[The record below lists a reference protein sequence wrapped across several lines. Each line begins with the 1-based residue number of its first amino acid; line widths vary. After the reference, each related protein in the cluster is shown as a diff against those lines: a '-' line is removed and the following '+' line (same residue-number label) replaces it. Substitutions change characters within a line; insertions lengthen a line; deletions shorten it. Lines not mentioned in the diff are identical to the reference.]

1 MGEELS
7 VGPVVGMV
15 AQWAKGD
22 AAPEGDAG
30 PEMDLD
36 GNKHHKLDVA
46 PLSDPERLSH
56 GLEHD
61 PFFTAAEAGFA
72 MHPFTGAFADP
83 SHQSSFAGQLFRG
96 ALPFHVL
103 LMIMVNAVVLF
114 MELNVV
120 PALQPLWA
128 IVGLTTTVFLVCRIP
143 LHCMQ
148 DAARAQRIGSCLWTA
163 LYLPCVI
170 TDISMAVMEPV
181 ATCVPTQEKFL
192 VRQLIPVPSPNLNL
206 NPNLP

>member
-1 MGEELS
+1 MHSLS
-7 VGPVVGMV
+7 VRSVDEMI
-15 AQWAKGD
+15 AQLAMGD
-22 AAPEGDAG
+22 AAL
-30 PEMDLD
+30 EMDLD

-46 PLSDPERLSH
+46 PLSDPERLSY

-61 PFFTAAEAGFA
+61 PFLTAAEAGIA

-83 SHQSSFAGQLFRG
+83 SHQSSFVGQFFRG

-103 LMIMVNAVVLF
+103 LMIMVNALVIF
-114 MELNVV
+114 MEFNVV

-128 IVGLTTTVFLVCRIP
+128 IVALSTILFLVCRIP

-148 DAARAQRIGSCLWTA
+148 DAVRAQRLGSCLWTA
-163 LYLPCVI
+163 MFLLDVV
-170 TDISMAVMEPV
+170 TDISMAVMEP
-181 ATCVPTQEKFL
+181 ASTCAPTQEQYL
-192 VRQLIPVPSPNLNL
+192 VRQLIAVPSPNLNL